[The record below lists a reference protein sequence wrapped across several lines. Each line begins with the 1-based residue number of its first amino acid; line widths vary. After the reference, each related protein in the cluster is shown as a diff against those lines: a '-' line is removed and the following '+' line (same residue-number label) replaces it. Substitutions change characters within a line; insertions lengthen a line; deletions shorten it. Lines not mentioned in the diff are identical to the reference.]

1 MVRAA
6 AARVLLFPQRFIVA
20 YAAQGLLT
28 KPFLF
33 IKTVAQF
40 IFIAHAAQS
49 AVIGVFF
56 PAGAHISV
64 VFAVRRKSGNRPV
77 PNAPPLPYRVRRM
90 LLHSVFT
97 GRSGLLRRWGR
108 CRLGRLRLCGGRI
121 FRETLHLR
129 AKRGQAALGIA
140 QRGSDAVG
148 GFLQIARRRQYLGVH
163 RRKLRL
169 QHSDAGRNAVGGLR
183 QPRLRFTLFH
193 LCLGHNGCGVLFAFS
208 MCAVA

>member
-28 KPFLF
+28 KPLLF

-40 IFIAHAAQS
+40 IFLAHAAQS

-129 AKRGQAALGIA
+129 AKRG
-140 QRGSDAVG
+140 
-148 GFLQIARRRQYLGVH
+148 
-163 RRKLRL
+163 
-169 QHSDAGRNAVGGLR
+169 
-183 QPRLRFTLFH
+183 
-193 LCLGHNGCGVLFAFS
+193 
-208 MCAVA
+208 